1 MTKDFFKAIL
11 TYFIYLYKYTS
22 SLAMFQLILYTCSTI
37 NVTVCYTL
45 YNIIVLERQN
55 FQNILYSICHIF
67 DRFQREDILATLL
80 SQIEDS
86 GSGSGIKRVPS
97 YVAPDLAAQIR
108 RHVTNSIRLRKG
120 SFPCYFVTD
129 IATFALPAEVTITL

>member
-1 MTKDFFKAIL
+1 MFF
-11 TYFIYLYKYTS
+11 TQFYYT
-22 SLAMFQLILYTCSTI
+22 
-37 NVTVCYTL
+37 
-45 YNIIVLERQN
+45 
-55 FQNILYSICHIF
+55 F

-80 SQIEDS
+80 SQIE
-86 GSGSGIKRVPS
+86 GSGSGVKRVPS

-129 IATFALPAEVTITL
+129 IATFALPAEVTITLQFFLWDIMGY